1 MTIGLSSVVVSQ
13 YKQGAVG
20 IVLSVVTERMK

>member
-13 YKQGAVG
+13 SKHGAVG